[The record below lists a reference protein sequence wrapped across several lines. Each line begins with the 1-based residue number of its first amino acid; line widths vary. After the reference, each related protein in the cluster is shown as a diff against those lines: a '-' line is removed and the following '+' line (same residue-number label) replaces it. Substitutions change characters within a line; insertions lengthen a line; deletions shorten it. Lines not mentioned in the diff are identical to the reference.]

1 MVKTDDDIYVDLY
14 GTFSLARRLRA
25 EEVKI
30 FHCFYKNIS
39 LFIMEIF
46 QRSRGEMFMMGLVNR
61 LATEVIR
68 SPEHPWSK
76 WLGKSGPEL

>member
-1 MVKTDDDIYVDLY
+1 
-14 GTFSLARRLRA
+14 
-25 EEVKI
+25 
-30 FHCFYKNIS
+30 
-39 LFIMEIF
+39 MEIF

>member
-1 MVKTDDDIYVDLY
+1 MLSLPCTEFLQVATASLL
-14 GTFSLARRLRA
+14 TFLPFS
-25 EEVKI
+25 
-30 FHCFYKNIS
+30 F
-39 LFIMEIF
+39 EIF